1 MTEHPI
7 ISQIKAADQAIMAED
22 FDRLL
27 DIYTEDAV
35 LVVQPGMNAVGKAQI
50 RQAFEK
56 IAVYFQHGLQVTQEA
71 LEILETGDTAL
82 VLANTIISAP
92 DAEPTTRQAT
102 YVFVKN
108 SDDIWR
114 CAIDNSYGH
123 AILQSK

>member
-22 FDRLL
+22 FDTLL
-27 DIYTEDAV
+27 DIYTDDAV

-56 IAVYFQHGLQVTQEA
+56 IAVYFQHGLQVTHEA

-92 DAEPTTRQAT
+92 DAEPTTRQVT

>member
-7 ISQIKAADQAIMAED
+7 INQIKAADEAIMAED
-22 FDRLL
+22 FDTLL
-27 DIYTEDAV
+27 DIYTDDAV
-35 LVVQPGMNAVGKAQI
+35 LVVHPGMNAVGKTQI

>member
-27 DIYTEDAV
+27 DIYTGDAV

-123 AILQSK
+123 AILQNK

>member
-7 ISQIKAADQAIMAED
+7 ISQIKAADEAIMAED
-22 FDRLL
+22 FDTLL
-27 DIYTEDAV
+27 DIYTDDAV
-35 LVVQPGMNAVGKAQI
+35 LVVQPGMNAVGKIQI

-56 IAVYFQHGLQVTQEA
+56 IAVYFHHGLQVKQAA

-92 DAEPTTRQAT
+92 GAETTTRQAT

-123 AILQSK
+123 AIIQSK

>member
-7 ISQIKAADQAIMAED
+7 INQIKAADQAIMAED
-22 FDRLL
+22 FDTLL
-27 DIYTEDAV
+27 DIYTDDAV

-92 DAEPTTRQAT
+92 DAETITRQAT

-108 SDDIWR
+108 SDNIWR

-123 AILQSK
+123 AILQNK

>member
-7 ISQIKAADQAIMAED
+7 IRQIKAADQAIMAED
-22 FDRLL
+22 FDTLL
-27 DIYTEDAV
+27 DIYTDDAV

-71 LEILETGDTAL
+71 LEILETGNTAL

-123 AILQSK
+123 AIL

>member
-7 ISQIKAADQAIMAED
+7 INQIKASDQAIMAED
-22 FDRLL
+22 FDTLL
-27 DIYTEDAV
+27 DIYTDDAV

-92 DAEPTTRQAT
+92 DAETITRQAT

-108 SDDIWR
+108 SDNIWR

-123 AILQSK
+123 AILQNK

>member
-50 RQAFEK
+50 CQAFEK

-123 AILQSK
+123 AILQNK

>member
-7 ISQIKAADQAIMAED
+7 ISQIKAADKAIVAED
-22 FDRLL
+22 FDTLL
-27 DIYTEDAV
+27 DIYTADAV
-35 LVVQPGMNAVGKAQI
+35 LVVQPGTNAVGKAQI

-56 IAVYFQHGLQVTQEA
+56 IAIYFQHGLQVNQA
-71 LEILETGDTAL
+71 AIDVLETGNTAL

-92 DAEPTTRQAT
+92 GLEPVTRQAT

-108 SDDIWR
+108 TDNIWR

-123 AILQSK
+123 AILNVE